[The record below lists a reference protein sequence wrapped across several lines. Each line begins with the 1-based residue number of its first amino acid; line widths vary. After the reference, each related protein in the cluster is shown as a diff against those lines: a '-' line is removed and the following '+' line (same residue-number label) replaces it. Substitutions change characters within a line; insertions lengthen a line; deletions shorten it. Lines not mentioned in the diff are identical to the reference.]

1 MLARM
6 IRVIISDNSTTHIRQ
21 TDIIVETVGRPRPA
35 KQYTAQTDRER
46 ETERETEKQR
56 IIKKYSAV
64 LVVMKSRENNDVKRD
79 KTRKF
84 RVNFLISGLIK

>member
-46 ETERETEKQR
+46 ETEKQR

>member
-46 ETERETEKQR
+46 ERETEKQR